1 MTRRPADSSTRS
13 AGIFQKFNLNLF
25 NMRRIIISLTAAALF
40 CIPAM
45 AENLNAATESAP
57 AAEKNEPKKKKEVKY
72 NDKGEIIKTGINLG
86 PCPVVAFDADRG
98 FQYGALLNLYNFGDG
113 STYPNPKSTWYFEA
127 SAYTKG
133 SYKFVVNYDNKA
145 IFPGIR
151 MSICT
156 GYYGDKALDF
166 YGFNGY
172 QSIYDMDLLKPSFS
186 FTDEKLQQKFDEKGK
201 MPKGFYRYSRQQIKA
216 KIDFTGKILENFFW
230 EAGYNFMWNKIGSF
244 KPAKALNAS
253 IDLGGRILAALII
266 FIIGKILVN
275 WANKLF
281 AKMLEKRK
289 VEPSIQSFLKSIVNI
304 TLLVLLFLAVIGKL
318 GIELTSF
325 AALLASAGV
334 AVGMALS
341 GNLSN
346 FAGGVIILVFRPYK
360 VGDYIE
366 ADLPTPPFP
375 DDTAIICLI

>member
-1 MTRRPADSSTRS
+1 MFSTTITS
-13 AGIFQKFNLNLF
+13 E
-25 NMRRIIISLTAAALF
+25 MV
-40 CIPAM
+40 
-45 AENLNAATESAP
+45 
-57 AAEKNEPKKKKEVKY
+57 NEF
-72 NDKGEIIKTGINLG
+72 I
-86 PCPVVAFDADRG
+86 
-98 FQYGALLNLYNFGDG
+98 
-113 STYPNPKSTWYFEA
+113 
-127 SAYTKG
+127 
-133 SYKFVVNYDNKA
+133 
-145 IFPGIR
+145 
-151 MSICT
+151 
-156 GYYGDKALDF
+156 
-166 YGFNGY
+166 
-172 QSIYDMDLLKPSFS
+172 
-186 FTDEKLQQKFDEKGK
+186 
-201 MPKGFYRYSRQQIKA
+201 
-216 KIDFTGKILENFFW
+216 
-230 EAGYNFMWNKIGSF
+230 
-244 KPAKALNAS
+244 AKALNAS

-366 ADLPTPPFP
+366 ASTGAAGTVTDIQIFHTVLTTPDNKVVFAPNGAMSGAVVTNYSRKDTRRVDFLFGVEYGTDFNQAKSIIMEVINKDSRILKDPAPFVELGALADSSVNITVRVWVNAADYWGVNFDMNKNVYATFNEKGISFPFP
-375 DDTAIICLI
+375 QLTVHQA

>member
-1 MTRRPADSSTRS
+1 MFSTTITS
-13 AGIFQKFNLNLF
+13 E
-25 NMRRIIISLTAAALF
+25 MV
-40 CIPAM
+40 
-45 AENLNAATESAP
+45 
-57 AAEKNEPKKKKEVKY
+57 NEF
-72 NDKGEIIKTGINLG
+72 I
-86 PCPVVAFDADRG
+86 
-98 FQYGALLNLYNFGDG
+98 
-113 STYPNPKSTWYFEA
+113 
-127 SAYTKG
+127 
-133 SYKFVVNYDNKA
+133 
-145 IFPGIR
+145 
-151 MSICT
+151 
-156 GYYGDKALDF
+156 
-166 YGFNGY
+166 
-172 QSIYDMDLLKPSFS
+172 
-186 FTDEKLQQKFDEKGK
+186 
-201 MPKGFYRYSRQQIKA
+201 
-216 KIDFTGKILENFFW
+216 
-230 EAGYNFMWNKIGSF
+230 
-244 KPAKALNAS
+244 AKALNAS

-366 ADLPTPPFP
+366 ASTGAAGTVTDIQIFHTVLTTPDNKVIFAPNGAMSGAVVTNDSRKDTRRVDFSFGVEYGTDFNQAKSIIMEVINKDSRILKDPAPFVELGALADSSVNITVRVWVNAADYWAVNFDMNKNVYATFNEKRISFPFP
-375 DDTAIICLI
+375 QLTVHQA

>member
-1 MTRRPADSSTRS
+1 MFSTTITS
-13 AGIFQKFNLNLF
+13 EMVYEFI
-25 NMRRIIISLTAAALF
+25 
-40 CIPAM
+40 
-45 AENLNAATESAP
+45 
-57 AAEKNEPKKKKEVKY
+57 
-72 NDKGEIIKTGINLG
+72 
-86 PCPVVAFDADRG
+86 
-98 FQYGALLNLYNFGDG
+98 
-113 STYPNPKSTWYFEA
+113 
-127 SAYTKG
+127 
-133 SYKFVVNYDNKA
+133 
-145 IFPGIR
+145 
-151 MSICT
+151 
-156 GYYGDKALDF
+156 
-166 YGFNGY
+166 
-172 QSIYDMDLLKPSFS
+172 
-186 FTDEKLQQKFDEKGK
+186 
-201 MPKGFYRYSRQQIKA
+201 
-216 KIDFTGKILENFFW
+216 
-230 EAGYNFMWNKIGSF
+230 
-244 KPAKALNAS
+244 AKALNAS

-366 ADLPTPPFP
+366 ASTGAAGTVTDIQIFHTVLTTPDNKVVFAPNGAMSGAVVTNYSRKDTRRVDFLFGVEYGTDFNQAKSIIMEVINKDGRILKDPAPFVELGALADSSVNITVRVWVNAADYWAVNFDMNKNVYATFNEKGISFPFP
-375 DDTAIICLI
+375 QLTVHQA

>member
-1 MTRRPADSSTRS
+1 MFSTTITS
-13 AGIFQKFNLNLF
+13 E
-25 NMRRIIISLTAAALF
+25 MV
-40 CIPAM
+40 
-45 AENLNAATESAP
+45 
-57 AAEKNEPKKKKEVKY
+57 NEF
-72 NDKGEIIKTGINLG
+72 I
-86 PCPVVAFDADRG
+86 
-98 FQYGALLNLYNFGDG
+98 
-113 STYPNPKSTWYFEA
+113 
-127 SAYTKG
+127 
-133 SYKFVVNYDNKA
+133 
-145 IFPGIR
+145 
-151 MSICT
+151 
-156 GYYGDKALDF
+156 
-166 YGFNGY
+166 
-172 QSIYDMDLLKPSFS
+172 
-186 FTDEKLQQKFDEKGK
+186 
-201 MPKGFYRYSRQQIKA
+201 
-216 KIDFTGKILENFFW
+216 
-230 EAGYNFMWNKIGSF
+230 
-244 KPAKALNAS
+244 AKALNAS

-366 ADLPTPPFP
+366 ASTGAAGTVTDIQIFHTVLTTPDNKVVFAPNGAMSGAVVTNYSRKNTRRVDFLFGVEYGTDFNQAKSIIMEVINKDSRILKDPAPFVELGALADSSVNITVRVWVNAADYWAVNFDMNKNVYATFNEKGISFPFP
-375 DDTAIICLI
+375 QLTVHQA

>member
-1 MTRRPADSSTRS
+1 MV
-13 AGIFQKFNLNLF
+13 
-25 NMRRIIISLTAAALF
+25 
-40 CIPAM
+40 
-45 AENLNAATESAP
+45 
-57 AAEKNEPKKKKEVKY
+57 NEF
-72 NDKGEIIKTGINLG
+72 I
-86 PCPVVAFDADRG
+86 
-98 FQYGALLNLYNFGDG
+98 
-113 STYPNPKSTWYFEA
+113 
-127 SAYTKG
+127 
-133 SYKFVVNYDNKA
+133 
-145 IFPGIR
+145 
-151 MSICT
+151 
-156 GYYGDKALDF
+156 
-166 YGFNGY
+166 
-172 QSIYDMDLLKPSFS
+172 
-186 FTDEKLQQKFDEKGK
+186 
-201 MPKGFYRYSRQQIKA
+201 
-216 KIDFTGKILENFFW
+216 
-230 EAGYNFMWNKIGSF
+230 
-244 KPAKALNAS
+244 AKALNAS

-366 ADLPTPPFP
+366 ASTGAAGTVTDIQIFHTVLTTPDNKVVFAPNGAMSGAVVTNYSRKDTRRVDFLFGVEYGTDFNQAKSIIMEVINKDSRILKDPAPFVELSALADSSVNITVRVWVNAADYWAVNFDMNKNVYATYNEKGISFPFP
-375 DDTAIICLI
+375 QLTVHQA

>member
-1 MTRRPADSSTRS
+1 MFSTTITS
-13 AGIFQKFNLNLF
+13 E
-25 NMRRIIISLTAAALF
+25 MV
-40 CIPAM
+40 
-45 AENLNAATESAP
+45 
-57 AAEKNEPKKKKEVKY
+57 NEF
-72 NDKGEIIKTGINLG
+72 I
-86 PCPVVAFDADRG
+86 
-98 FQYGALLNLYNFGDG
+98 
-113 STYPNPKSTWYFEA
+113 
-127 SAYTKG
+127 
-133 SYKFVVNYDNKA
+133 
-145 IFPGIR
+145 
-151 MSICT
+151 
-156 GYYGDKALDF
+156 
-166 YGFNGY
+166 
-172 QSIYDMDLLKPSFS
+172 
-186 FTDEKLQQKFDEKGK
+186 
-201 MPKGFYRYSRQQIKA
+201 
-216 KIDFTGKILENFFW
+216 
-230 EAGYNFMWNKIGSF
+230 
-244 KPAKALNAS
+244 AKALNAS

-366 ADLPTPPFP
+366 ASTGAAGTVTDIQIFHTVLTTPDNKVIFAPNGAMSGALVTNYSRKDTRRVDFSFGVEYGTDFNQAKSIIMEVINKDSRILKDPAPFVELGALADSSVNITVRVWVNAADYWAVNFDMNKNVYATFNEKGISFPFP
-375 DDTAIICLI
+375 QLTVHQA

>member
-1 MTRRPADSSTRS
+1 MFSTTITS
-13 AGIFQKFNLNLF
+13 E
-25 NMRRIIISLTAAALF
+25 MV
-40 CIPAM
+40 
-45 AENLNAATESAP
+45 
-57 AAEKNEPKKKKEVKY
+57 NEF
-72 NDKGEIIKTGINLG
+72 I
-86 PCPVVAFDADRG
+86 
-98 FQYGALLNLYNFGDG
+98 
-113 STYPNPKSTWYFEA
+113 
-127 SAYTKG
+127 
-133 SYKFVVNYDNKA
+133 
-145 IFPGIR
+145 
-151 MSICT
+151 
-156 GYYGDKALDF
+156 
-166 YGFNGY
+166 
-172 QSIYDMDLLKPSFS
+172 
-186 FTDEKLQQKFDEKGK
+186 
-201 MPKGFYRYSRQQIKA
+201 
-216 KIDFTGKILENFFW
+216 
-230 EAGYNFMWNKIGSF
+230 
-244 KPAKALNAS
+244 AKALNAS

-366 ADLPTPPFP
+366 ASTGAAGTVTDIQIFHTVLTTPDNKVVFAPNGAMSGAVVTNYSRKDTRRVDFLFGVEYGTDFNQAKSIIMEVNNKDGRILKDPAPFVELGALADSSVNITVRVWVNAADYWAVNFDMNKNVYATFNEKGISFPFP
-375 DDTAIICLI
+375 QLTVHQA